1 MKKALFLAGTLLML
15 TLHQV
20 FAMPAKAGSAQTLHP
35 GRIIESSI
43 NKLHHP
49 TLIPVAKMA
58 NGMLK
63 VAIRQGSETLTDAY
77 VWLGYIN
84 EYQSGPGLYGD
95 VAIRVYED
103 LNATIPYSPPSGLL
117 VNYEI
122 VGYVE
127 GSGGYNIPSSVSV
140 YSSEVIIAYN
150 QEHDYDDGTQLR
162 WKDFYLRPGDYFP
175 LS

>member
-1 MKKALFLAGTLLML
+1 MKTALFLAGTLLL
-15 TLHQV
+15 LALHQA
-20 FAMPAKAGSAQTLHP
+20 FAMPANAGYAQTLRP
-35 GRIIESSI
+35 ERIIESGI
-43 NKLHHP
+43 NRLHP
-49 TLIPVAKMA
+49 LRLVPVAKMA

-63 VAIRQGSETLTDAY
+63 AAIKQGSETLTDAY

-103 LNATIPYSPPSGLL
+103 LNATIPYSLPGGLL

-127 GSGGYNIPSSVSV
+127 GSGGYNIPSSVTV
-140 YSSEVIIAYN
+140 YSDEVIIAYN

-162 WKDFYLRPGDYFP
+162 WRDFYLRPGGYFP
-175 LS
+175 LT